1 MKTLEPKEA
10 AGPPSF
16 PFLTCRFHWCTLRA
30 EVVMGR
36 KIIFVYNADSGIVN
50 ALKDA
55 VEKNVSPE
63 TYSCNLCAVTF
74 GTLRMKPEWKR
85 FVRDLPVEV
94 EFLHRDEYTEE
105 YGNPETGF
113 PAAFLVPDGGNGENP
128 RLLISPEEMNR
139 CENLDEMKKLVLTA
153 VEEKGV
159 EDIPG

>member
-1 MKTLEPKEA
+1 
-10 AGPPSF
+10 
-16 PFLTCRFHWCTLRA
+16 
-30 EVVMGR
+30 MGR
-36 KIIFVYNADSGIVN
+36 KIIFVYNADSGIIN

-85 FVRDLPVEV
+85 FVRDLPAEV
-94 EFLHRDEYTEE
+94 EFLHRDEYTGR

-113 PAAFLVPDGGNGENP
+113 PAAFLVSDGAAGEEP

-139 CENLDEMKKLVLTA
+139 CENLDDMKELVHA
-153 VEEKGV
+153 AIER
-159 EDIPG
+159 EDRRS